1 MCKKLI
7 SGLMVLVT
15 LSSLTGCNTIT
26 YRTAEDLKKIP
37 LVEPLTGKEVRDYYA
52 QAIEVKDY
60 ELANKKRVTQTME
73 LRIVQDDE
81 KEKLNK
87 EISRIEQ
94 LLSQEKYPGD
104 DYLKREAFESM
115 KIFMDDRVYTRS
127 DIIYT
132 GAASENYIVDVVYT
146 GIPKSEGSVKEDAK
160 YLGVHGV
167 FKLDELS
174 ASYVDRQFIK
184 TMEKEV
190 AKDKTLEGLINGDVI
205 ADDIASKND
214 KVESTPQVSNTPIET
229 PAQVTEQAQAQPS
242 EQTTAN
248 DVVTEET
255 VQQHAGSNNG
265 IVDNSVDITTYNN
278 SMGASI
284 TQTAFMPALDLVFVK
299 ANNGGKLGG
308 YGIYAQGSNGMS
320 SFGFNRKDTKAKMT
334 VRYILERDFLDDS
347 KVSLH
352 SMYVKDFEMEGIPE
366 LETIEKDIF
375 PQFIMDKI
383 TETIDRADRVRSN
396 RDITG
401 LANGNVYYDIR
412 NAILWGHK
420 ANNNVF
426 THISQVDNFLKRNG
440 NFYLVEA
447 TTNVFSDIK
456 NDKAGQAHYQDKYVV
471 LIEQKQ
477 LEEEFVIVDWMRV
490 GRETI
495 VEPKL
500 EFRNKTSQRYGEI
513 SLASAVPDSIKPEVR
528 GVMQDYYS
536 MANAADWKGLKE
548 YYNSDVEIL
557 SSTDR
562 EDIFS
567 TVTKWC
573 GKFGFGNTVTWK
585 IRSSVID
592 WIGGTDSQ
600 VEFLSQELI
609 TYAGTEY
616 SQLVTSYYVLSKFEN
631 EWSIDDMRV
640 MEVVELNG
648 EDTFKAIDEI
658 EGYLA
663 NATIVKPSEVR
674 DQVMVIQEEEEV
686 YVQDIVKET
695 ENIDYDKLEEEG
707 GLTSPNK

>member
-1 MCKKLI
+1 MCRKLI
-7 SGLMVLVT
+7 CSLLVVVT
-15 LSSLTGCNTIT
+15 MSSLTGCSSIS
-26 YRTAEDLKKIP
+26 YRTAEDLQEIP

-52 QAIEVKDY
+52 KAIEVKDY

-73 LRIVQDDE
+73 LRVVQDDE
-81 KEKLNK
+81 KAKLDK
-87 EISRIEQ
+87 EIARIEQ

-104 DYLKREAFESM
+104 ESLKREAFETM

-127 DIIYT
+127 DVIYT

-146 GIPKSEGSVKEDAK
+146 GIPKSEGNVKEDAK
-160 YLGVHGV
+160 YLGIHGA

-174 ASYVDRQFIK
+174 ASYVDRDFIK

-190 AKDKTLEGLINGDVI
+190 ARDKTLEGLINGDVI
-205 ADDIASKND
+205 ADDIADRGMKID
-214 KVESTPQVSNTPIET
+214 T
-229 PAQVTEQAQAQPS
+229 PAEVNNKPTN
-242 EQTTAN
+242 TAN
-248 DVVTEET
+248 
-255 VQQHAGSNNG
+255 ANNSDG
-265 IVDNSVDITTYNN
+265 IIDNAIDITTYNN

-284 TQTAFMPALDLVFVK
+284 TQTAFMPALDLVFKK
-299 ANNGGKLGG
+299 APNGGKLGG
-308 YGIYAQGSNGMS
+308 YGIYAQGSNGMG
-320 SFGFNRKDTKAKMT
+320 SFGFNRKDSRAKMT
-334 VRYILERDFLDDS
+334 VRYILERNFLDDS

-352 SMYVKDFEMEGIPE
+352 SMYVKDFKMEGVPE
-366 LETIEKDIF
+366 LDAIEKDIF

-383 TETIDRADRVRSN
+383 AETIDRSDRVKSN

-401 LANGNVYYDIR
+401 LANGEVYYDLR

-426 THISQVDNFLKRNG
+426 THISQVDNYLKRNG
-440 NFYLVEA
+440 NFYLVEVS
-447 TTNVFSDIK
+447 TNVFSDIK
-456 NDKAGQAHYQDKYVV
+456 NDKAGQAHYKDKYVV

-477 LEEEFVIVDWMRV
+477 LEEEFVIVDWMRI

-500 EFRNKTSQRYGEI
+500 EFRNQKAQRYGEI
-513 SLASAVPDSIKPEVR
+513 SLAGAVPEDIKPQVR
-528 GVMQDYYS
+528 GVMQDYYA
-536 MANAADWKGLKE
+536 MANEANWDGVKE
-548 YYNSDVEIL
+548 YYNKDVEIL

-573 GKFGFGNTVTWK
+573 GKFGFGNEVTWK

-592 WIGGTDSQ
+592 WVGGTDSQ
-600 VEFLSQELI
+600 VELISQELI
-609 TYAGTEY
+609 TYAGTDY

-640 MEVVELNG
+640 IESTELSG
-648 EDTFKAIDEI
+648 DDTYKAIEEI
-658 EGYLA
+658 DGYLA
-663 NATIVKPSEVR
+663 SATIVKPSEIE
-674 DQVMVIQEEEEV
+674 DEVMVPQKEEDT

-695 ENIDYDKLEEEG
+695 ENINYDELEDEG